1 MLLSFQPEERA
12 CLSVD
17 LRLEAFI
24 IKDSFSLKWTSEDG
38 LVNNIESIVEEYRS
52 TRQLLVRPESKFF
65 DRIGR
70 WSLEWTFFKKLAIIP
85 YSAVSQASVFIWSGV
100 DWTVALNLN
109 ISDILKNVL
118 FLLFVTVASQNLS
131 VWASSSGENYSCG
144 EAVSTL

>member
-100 DWTVALNLN
+100 D
-109 ISDILKNVL
+109 
-118 FLLFVTVASQNLS
+118 
-131 VWASSSGENYSCG
+131 
-144 EAVSTL
+144 